1 MRIAFVTATPQT
13 VQSGSGT
20 YVASSGLARAL
31 ETLGVHVRL
40 IHPPKPTGLLGFTVN
55 RLRFNRRLRADTFG
69 RDDVVVGWDMD
80 GYRLSGN
87 LRVPFVAYVNGVLAD
102 EARFERGFVGASM
115 RLQAQAERR
124 SVRSANRVLTLSRY
138 SRQRLAD
145 LYDIPRASIG
155 VVPPAFDT
163 DRWQATR
170 ASVEP
175 PPSRRPLV
183 LSVARLYPRK
193 DLSTL
198 VRAALPLRERIP
210 EVQVR
215 IVGDGPERRSLAGL
229 VHSLGLEQTI
239 DMTGQLDFVDLVASY
254 ATCDVFCLPSRQ
266 EGFGL
271 VFLEAMASGK
281 PVVACRETAAEEL
294 VEDGSNGL
302 LVPPRDPGALASALD
317 RLLGDAELRAHLG
330 AAGPPRADQYSPE
343 RVARRFLSEIETV
356 AP

>member
-1 MRIAFVTATPQT
+1 MRIAFITATPQT

-31 ETLGVHVRL
+31 ETLGIHVRL
-40 IHPPKPTGLLGFTVN
+40 VHPSKSTGLLGFTVH

-69 RDDVVVGWDMD
+69 HDDVVVGWDMD

-87 LRVPFVAYVNGVLAD
+87 LQVPFVAYVNGVLAD

-115 RLQAQAERR
+115 RLQARAERR
-124 SVRSANRVLTLSRY
+124 SVRSANRVLTLSHY
-138 SRQRLAD
+138 SQQRLGA
-145 LYDIPRASIG
+145 LYDIPLGSIG
-155 VVPPAFDT
+155 VVPPPFDI
-163 DRWQATR
+163 DRWRAAH

-175 PPSRRPLV
+175 SPSRRPLV

-198 VRAALPLRERIP
+198 VRAALLLRERVP

-229 VHSLGLEQTI
+229 VHSLGLQRTI
-239 DMTGQLDFVDLVASY
+239 DMTGQLDFVDLVSSY

-281 PVVACRETAAEEL
+281 PVVACRGTAADEL
-294 VEDGSNGL
+294 VEHGSNGL
-302 LVPPRDPGALASALD
+302 LVPPRDPGALANALG
-317 RLLGDAELRAHLG
+317 RLLSDAEMRARLG
-330 AAGPPRADQYSPE
+330 AVGPPRAAQYGPE